1 MRKKVKIEVLALFAV
16 LFVSLAFIANE
27 LLKSLTCETFSSPTY
42 PDFVSCSPDI
52 AYTRPLLLTVLF
64 LVQLFV
70 FLYSWPKYK
79 VRKWKEGKVAQEK
92 AKIEALNLQKI
103 KASMTPAEW
112 AAYQLQLETNKKM
125 EEILKNQKNQNYPK
139 PGYGVFKNLED

>member
-1 MRKKVKIEVLALFAV
+1 MIKIEVLALFAV
-16 LFVSLAFIANE
+16 LYVSLAFISNE
-27 LLKSLTCETFSSPTY
+27 LLKSLTCKTFPSGPYDS
-42 PDFVSCSPDI
+42 FVSCSPDI
-52 AYTRPLLLTVLF
+52 DYTRPLLLTAIF

-70 FLYSWPKYK
+70 FVYSWPKYK
-79 VRKWKEGKVAQEK
+79 VRKWKEQKVAQEN
-92 AKIEALNLQKI
+92 AKIEAINLQKI